1 MRGVKMILPKQMETI
16 DKVVM
21 INVLFRLSMIRG
33 KTIIFVNNVDKGYKY
48 VVIIELLI
56 VYLNVSRLFKCC
68 KFSRNEEMN
77 LSNALFIS
85 RLRMYLGQFGINSCV
100 LNSEMPVAS
109 RCHIVEQFNS
119 GKYDIIIASDEQ
131 SLEDP
136 KTSKSKDKKG

>member
-1 MRGVKMILPKQMETI
+1 ME
-16 DKVVM
+16 
-21 INVLFRLSMIRG
+21 
-33 KTIIFVNNVDKGYKY
+33 
-48 VVIIELLI
+48 
-56 VYLNVSRLFKCC
+56 
-68 KFSRNEEMN
+68 FSSVENFLEVERFN
-77 LSNALFIS
+77 LSIALFLG

-136 KTSKSKDKKG
+136 KTSKSKEKKV